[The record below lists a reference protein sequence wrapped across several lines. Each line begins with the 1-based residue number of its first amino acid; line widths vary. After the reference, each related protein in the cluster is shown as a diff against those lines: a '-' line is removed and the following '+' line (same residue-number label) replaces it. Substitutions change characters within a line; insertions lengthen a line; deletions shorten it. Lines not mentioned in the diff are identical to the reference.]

1 VAIKSQV
8 RRVPYSVYSGV
19 FMSIFNNGNYQQVG
33 GSAKYRKYD
42 LWDAGDQL
50 AGKLVEIRK
59 DKFGKPAYVVQVE
72 DVAFKKSSEQPSVG
86 ELFLINNAGGLQ
98 YKIDQV
104 GGVVIGDIIGV
115 EYNGKVDIQKGK
127 WKGSK
132 AHDIDFFVSKQ
143 GDRSVVVEESEESEE
158 SELDLI

>member
-1 VAIKSQV
+1 
-8 RRVPYSVYSGV
+8 
-19 FMSIFNNGNYQQVG
+19 MSIFSNGNYQQVG

-50 AGKLVEIRK
+50 AGRVVEIRK
-59 DKFGKPAYVVQVE
+59 DKFGKPAYVVEVQ

-86 ELFLINNAGGLQ
+86 ELFLVNNAGGLQ

-104 GGVVIGDIIGV
+104 GGVVIGDVIGI

-132 AHDIDFFVSKQ
+132 AHDIDFFISKE
-143 GDRSVVVEESEESEE
+143 GKRSEVVESEVEE
-158 SELDLI
+158 DQDLI

>member
-1 VAIKSQV
+1 
-8 RRVPYSVYSGV
+8 
-19 FMSIFNNGNYQQVG
+19 MSIFSNGNYQQVG

-50 AGKLVEIRK
+50 AGRVVEIRK
-59 DKFGKPAYVVQVE
+59 DKFGKPAYVVEVQ
-72 DVAFKKSSEQPSVG
+72 DVAFKKTSEQPSVG
-86 ELFLINNAGGLQ
+86 DLFLVNNAGGLQ

-104 GGVVIGDIIGV
+104 GGVVIGDVIGI

-132 AHDIDFFVSKQ
+132 AHDIDFFISKE
-143 GDRSVVVEESEESEE
+143 GKRSEVVESEVEE
-158 SELDLI
+158 DQDLI